1 MTNKY
6 NDTLNFLYAQLPVFH
21 QIGAQAYKPGLDNT
35 IQLLNALKNPHRNY
49 LTIHVGGTNGKGSV
63 SHMLAAI
70 LQEAGYKTGLY
81 TSPHLVDF
89 GERIRVNGKMIAQEY
104 VVDFVEENKSLFEKI
119 QPSFFEATM
128 AMAFS
133 YFEYEKVD
141 IAIIEVG
148 LGGRLDSTNIIQPIL
163 SIITNISYDHQAFLG
178 NTLEKIAG
186 EKAGII
192 KMHTPIIIGEK
203 HNETMPV
210 FVQKA
215 TEMNAEVTF
224 AEEKYR
230 FYIFEQNNKY
240 QVLTDGNKG
249 VYSLDLKGKYQQKN
263 LASVLC
269 AIDIINNKNLLS
281 KEIEVE
287 CVKNALHNVCAST
300 GLQGRWQRLSEQ
312 PLVITDTGHNTAGIA
327 EVVAQIGSEK
337 YKHLHFV
344 IGMANDKDVR
354 KVLELLPKK
363 AEYYFCKANIAR
375 AMDSLALWQQAQQF
389 ALGGNAYNTV
399 AEAVEAA
406 LKNADKDDLVFI
418 GGSNF
423 VVGEAIPL
431 F

>member
-1 MTNKY
+1 
-6 NDTLNFLYAQLPVFH
+6 
-21 QIGAQAYKPGLDNT
+21 
-35 IQLLNALKNPHRNY
+35 
-49 LTIHVGGTNGKGSV
+49 
-63 SHMLAAI
+63 MLAAI

-133 YFEYEKVD
+133 YFECEKVD

-215 TEMNAEVTF
+215 IEMSAEITF
-224 AEEKYR
+224 AEEKYK
-230 FYIFEQNNKY
+230 FDIFEQNNKC
-240 QVLTDGNKG
+240 QVLTD
-249 VYSLDLKGKYQQKN
+249 
-263 LASVLC
+263 
-269 AIDIINNKNLLS
+269 
-281 KEIEVE
+281 
-287 CVKNALHNVCAST
+287 
-300 GLQGRWQRLSEQ
+300 
-312 PLVITDTGHNTAGIA
+312 
-327 EVVAQIGSEK
+327 
-337 YKHLHFV
+337 
-344 IGMANDKDVR
+344 
-354 KVLELLPKK
+354 
-363 AEYYFCKANIAR
+363 
-375 AMDSLALWQQAQQF
+375 
-389 ALGGNAYNTV
+389 
-399 AEAVEAA
+399 
-406 LKNADKDDLVFI
+406 
-418 GGSNF
+418 
-423 VVGEAIPL
+423 
-431 F
+431 